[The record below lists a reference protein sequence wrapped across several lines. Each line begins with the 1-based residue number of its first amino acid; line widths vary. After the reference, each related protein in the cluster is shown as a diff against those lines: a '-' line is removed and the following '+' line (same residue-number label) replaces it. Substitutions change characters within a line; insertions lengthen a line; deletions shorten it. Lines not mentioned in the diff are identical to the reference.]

1 MKETLLEKTTALSK
15 CGTLQITHLI
25 RDIKDPLL
33 NLVINLCSCVDK
45 CLAKST
51 RLNFHHQSI
60 RAIKNCLHS
69 IDDQIHIKTHI
80 FHIVSCLGRCLH
92 EHQTILLRKLFTFL
106 CANCSSVGQVTLVAY
121 KHDGHVGVG
130 MLPCIIQ
137 PACQVVESFSPACL
151 TLSDKLLCQHLKADQ
166 QLKLHEYTQ
175 KKSCTWYL
183 VISYTNNAPAAPL

>member
-1 MKETLLEKTTALSK
+1 
-15 CGTLQITHLI
+15 
-25 RDIKDPLL
+25 
-33 NLVINLCSCVDK
+33 
-45 CLAKST
+45 
-51 RLNFHHQSI
+51 
-60 RAIKNCLHS
+60 
-69 IDDQIHIKTHI
+69 
-80 FHIVSCLGRCLH
+80 
-92 EHQTILLRKLFTFL
+92 
-106 CANCSSVGQVTLVAY
+106 VGQVTLVAY